1 MYNIRKK
8 LWLVML
14 LLFTASAVLL
24 KISPRDSAG
33 IVTASVDAVKPVT
46 AQSDVFSTGGER
58 FAAHR
63 GYSGYAPENSIPA
76 FELAGRNGFWGIET
90 DIYETTDGAFVCM
103 HDEDLD
109 RTTDGTGAVTSYS
122 LEELGAFKI
131 DTGSNVEIS
140 ENLKIPTFDEYLG
153 ICMKYGCVAV
163 IEIKT
168 IRNYDALLNIIY
180 ANGAGGRCIIMG
192 NINDM
197 LEIRAR
203 NTEIPVMTIG
213 YTPAPYTDS
222 LADISQ
228 IPDNRGVLYN
238 YPQVD
243 KSVIDLLHQQN
254 IYCGVWSVDDEAIA
268 DEYLAYGAD
277 FVVTNELPPRLSY
290 MSGDNE

>member
-14 LLFTASAVLL
+14 LLFAASTVLL
-24 KISPRDSAG
+24 KIYPTGNSDAPALPADAA
-33 IVTASVDAVKPVT
+33 VTAP
-46 AQSDVFSTGGER
+46 SDIFSGDGDR

-63 GYSGYAPENSIPA
+63 GYSRYAPENSIPA

-103 HDEDLD
+103 HDEELD
-109 RTTDGTGAVTSYS
+109 RTTNGTGAITDYS
-122 LEELGAFKI
+122 LEELSAFQI
-131 DTGSNVEIS
+131 DAGSNVEIS
-140 ENLKIPTFDEYLG
+140 DNLKIPTFEEYLE
-153 ICMKYGCVAV
+153 ICMRYGCVAV

-168 IRNYDALLNIIY
+168 VRNYDALLNIIY
-180 ANGAGGRCIIMG
+180 ASGAGGRSVVMG

-203 NTEIPVMTIG
+203 DAQIPVMTIG

-222 LADISQ
+222 LAEISQ
-228 IPDNRGVLYN
+228 ISENRGVLYN
-238 YPQVD
+238 YPQAD
-243 KSVIDLLHQQN
+243 KAVIDLLHQQN
-254 IYCGVWSVDDEAIA
+254 MYCGVWSVDDEAIA

-290 MSGDNE
+290 MSGGNE

>member
-1 MYNIRKK
+1 
-8 LWLVML
+8 
-14 LLFTASAVLL
+14 
-24 KISPRDSAG
+24 
-33 IVTASVDAVKPVT
+33 
-46 AQSDVFSTGGER
+46 
-58 FAAHR
+58 
-63 GYSGYAPENSIPA
+63 
-76 FELAGRNGFWGIET
+76 
-90 DIYETTDGAFVCM
+90 
-103 HDEDLD
+103 
-109 RTTDGTGAVTSYS
+109 
-122 LEELGAFKI
+122 
-131 DTGSNVEIS
+131 
-140 ENLKIPTFDEYLG
+140 
-153 ICMKYGCVAV
+153 MKYGCVAV

-203 NTEIPVMTIG
+203 NTEIPVLTIG